1 MNLFLGG
8 VILDE
13 AEEAALVS
21 DSLRDLPPL
30 ADILLITFLW
40 KFFIK
45 WIYNIRG
52 YYDRGKISQFR
63 LLI

>member
-21 DSLRDLPPL
+21 DNLRDLPPL

-40 KFFIK
+40 KIFIK

-52 YYDRGKISQFR
+52 YYDR
-63 LLI
+63 